1 MLVVCTMTIQP
12 VLESLVCIDKQD
24 IEYVDINIEKDSN
37 ETDNQQEDSKDEKV
51 EFQNPPFGHIA
62 FYYVSLKNSQSLVL
76 SLKDL
81 IKDIPIP
88 PPDVA

>member
-1 MLVVCTMTIQP
+1 MLVVCFMTIQP

-24 IEYVDINIEKDSN
+24 IEYVDINMEKDSN

-51 EFQNPPFGHIA
+51 EFQNTTFGHIA
-62 FYYVSLKNSQSLVL
+62 FYYVSHKDSQSLVL